1 MLKRLPSMLCVVVF
15 VLLAAS
21 TQAATTQEITV
32 MTRNLYLGADLG
44 PVLTATT
51 VDEFLSAAQTALSQI
66 ARNNFPERAQ
76 AMAAEIVEK
85 KPHLVAVQEV
95 YNFTFNGF
103 NGPPPFRDHLQD
115 LLFYLSAQGADYR
128 VAAVVKNLDVQ
139 APVDVFG
146 DIVRVTDRDVI
157 LARGDVDTAVVSIP
171 TGLCIKPSLDGCNF
185 QVVASAVSP
194 AGPISIERGFVAV
207 DANVGGTL
215 VRFVDTHL
223 EERELVPS
231 NLLIGKFLQAAQAT
245 ELIAILTGLQ
255 NPLGAKL
262 IVTGDINSAPTD
274 PTLPFIAPPYKQFAD
289 AGYVDAWTL
298 RPGHSP
304 GLTCCQAA
312 DLLNPESSL
321 IDRLDLTFFREMPSG
336 KVKVNL
342 VGNEE
347 TDKTPSGLWPSD
359 HAGVVTRVEF
369 AP

>member
-1 MLKRLPSMLCVVVF
+1 MLKRLLYMFSVAVF
-15 VLLAAS
+15 ILLTATAH
-21 TQAATTQEITV
+21 AATNQEVTV

-44 PVLTATT
+44 PVITATT
-51 VDEFLSAAQTALSQI
+51 ADEFFAAAQAALTQV
-66 ARNNFPERAQ
+66 AANNFPERAQ
-76 AMAAEIVEK
+76 AMATEIVEK
-85 KPHLVAVQEV
+85 RPHLVGLQEA

-103 NGPPPFRDHLQD
+103 NGPPPFRDHLED
-115 LLFYLSAQGADYR
+115 LLFYLSALGADYR
-128 VAAVVKNLDVQ
+128 VAAVVKNLDIQ
-139 APVDVFG
+139 APIDLLG
-146 DIVRVTDRDVI
+146 DFV
-157 LARGDVDTAVVSIP
+157 ARGDVDTTVVSIP
-171 TGLCIKPSLDGCNF
+171 TGLCIKPSLDGCNY
-185 QVVASAVSP
+185 QVVAGAVTP
-194 AGPISIERGFVAV
+194 AGPITIERGFVAV

-231 NLLIGKFLQAAQAT
+231 DLLVGKFFQAAQAT

-255 NPLGAKL
+255 NPDGSKL

-274 PTLPFIAPPYKQFAD
+274 PSIPFITPPYKQFAD
-289 AGYVDAWTL
+289 AGYVDAWTQ
-298 RPGHSP
+298 RPGNSP

-312 DLLNPESSL
+312 DLLNPESAL
-321 IDRLDLTFFREMPSG
+321 IDRLDLTLFREMPSG